1 MKRCAVPKPL
11 WNDTLKNSTLFNRS
25 NPALSPCGQIATN
38 DEIDGSLTGP
48 TYPDTRFKVVYFA
61 SDEGLGA
68 AMRRL
73 SIAII
78 AAALTVVCAQVASA
92 ADMPV
97 KAPRPV
103 AAPPP
108 VYNWTGF
115 YVGGHVGYLWGRTH
129 VEEDGVVTEDGV
141 PTNGVVGGALAG
153 YNWQYNQFVFGLEG
167 DFGWTNANGTGVAR
181 HHQ

>member
-1 MKRCAVPKPL
+1 
-11 WNDTLKNSTLFNRS
+11 
-25 NPALSPCGQIATN
+25 
-38 DEIDGSLTGP
+38 
-48 TYPDTRFKVVYFA
+48 
-61 SDEGLGA
+61 
-68 AMRRL
+68 
-73 SIAII
+73 
-78 AAALTVVCAQVASA
+78 
-92 ADMPV
+92 MPV

-153 YNWQYNQFVFGLEG
+153 YNWQYNQFFLASKASSVGPTRTAL
-167 DFGWTNANGTGVAR
+167 ASLR

>member
-1 MKRCAVPKPL
+1 MSAFDPKEFDIIQAVKSSTYVHVARLPQMMKLMVLC
-11 WNDTLKNSTLFNRS
+11 
-25 NPALSPCGQIATN
+25 
-38 DEIDGSLTGP
+38 TGP
-48 TYPDTRFKVVYFA
+48 TYCPNTPLQGSLFCIGRR
-61 SDEGLGA
+61 LGA

-73 SIAII
+73 WIAII

-129 VEEDGVVTEDGV
+129 VEEDGVVAEDGV

-153 YNWQYNQFVFGLEG
+153 
-167 DFGWTNANGTGVAR
+167 
-181 HHQ
+181 

>member
-1 MKRCAVPKPL
+1 MHLTKVWGP
-11 WNDTLKNSTLFNRS
+11 
-25 NPALSPCGQIATN
+25 PCVAW
-38 DEIDGSLTGP
+38 
-48 TYPDTRFKVVYFA
+48 
-61 SDEGLGA
+61 
-68 AMRRL
+68 
-73 SIAII
+73 IAII

-153 YNWQYNQFVFGLEG
+153 YN
-167 DFGWTNANGTGVAR
+167 
-181 HHQ
+181 